1 MIANRWIIRGSA
13 DFASTDWLRA
23 KTGAIV
29 GLATVVAGLAGCSQG
44 ADIHTSSVQKSV
56 PTETAYILPPPGG
69 PAIVHVL
76 ERGYSNAIQQEISLA
91 TDSSV
96 SGQNYFRVKLF
107 GNLDPRE
114 AGNGSTSSRSLALM
128 NIGSEMRSAVRGV
141 AMSKSPY
148 FVQNRY
154 GPFGYGVGRSGNDLC
169 IYGWQN
175 LRSRPALIGQK
186 GSVDVRL
193 RLCRTNATE
202 RELLAV
208 MYGYTVNAY
217 LNDTNWNPYG
227 SPPAVPETLGVAGP
241 DVYPVADS
249 KFQTVLPEQ
258 TVTPRRVRR
267 VQRQETPPP
276 PVADEP
282 PIGPAVPPPPGVS
295 DAPAV
300 PSPTGVEI
308 PR

>member
-1 MIANRWIIRGSA
+1 MPTKRL
-13 DFASTDWLRA
+13 FAKVGIVVGFVT
-23 KTGAIV
+23 AI
-29 GLATVVAGLAGCSQG
+29 AGCSQG
-44 ADIHTSSVQKSV
+44 ASIHTSSVQKSV
-56 PTETAYILPPPGG
+56 PADTAYVLPPPGG

-96 SGQNYFRVKLF
+96 AGQNYFRVKLF
-107 GNLDPRE
+107 GDLDPKE
-114 AGNGSTSSRSLALM
+114 AGDGHTSSRSLALT

-154 GPFGYGVGRSGNDLC
+154 GPFGYGIGRSGNDLC
-169 IYGWQN
+169 LYGWQN
-175 LRSRPALIGQK
+175 LRSRPALIGNK
-186 GSVDVRL
+186 GSVDIRL
-193 RLCRTNATE
+193 RLCGTNATE

-217 LNDTNWNPYG
+217 LSDSNWNPYG
-227 SPPAVPETLGVAGP
+227 SPPAVPETLGAAGP
-241 DVYPVADS
+241 DVYPVANNE
-249 KFQTVLPEQ
+249 FQTVAPEP

-267 VQRQETPPP
+267 VQRQEAPPP
-276 PVADEP
+276 PVVEEE

-300 PSPTGVEI
+300 PPPPVAEAAH
-308 PR
+308 